1 MSSPSVDFLV
11 IGGGPAGC
19 AFAILAARAG
29 ASVVLV
35 ERDDYQQVRPGE
47 HLAGRVRPMLDALQV
62 PRGGA
67 SGMAALSPGILS
79 TWSGDESAMKCY
91 GATGQASGLCVIR
104 HRFDELLCRSA
115 GEAGATVVARG
126 KPVLVE
132 RLATRMW
139 EITIADAR
147 GRTER
152 IAARSLVDASGRSA
166 LLARGQGARRINH
179 GDLMAVVRWFDI
191 GDPPPRGGAM
201 LTVESSPHGWWSLSV
216 VADRTLVA
224 TLYTS
229 MSMVRSAGVTPE
241 DWYAQAFDTT
251 PGIARIVSACR
262 PTVHTTRVCRACP
275 SRSSRLFGD
284 GWIAIGDAAIAFDPL
299 AGQGVALAL
308 ETAFRAFEAARV
320 DPSWSLLGADYR
332 DALLSRFNAHLA
344 GRARVYEEAGAVL
357 PRSFF
362 RSAVL
367 TRAS

>member
-19 AFAILAARAG
+19 AFAMLAARAG
-29 ASVVLV
+29 ASVALV
-35 ERDDYQQVRPGE
+35 ERDDYRQVRPGE
-47 HLAGRVRPMLDALQV
+47 HLAGRVRPMLDAWQV
-62 PRGGA
+62 PRDGA
-67 SGMAALSPGILS
+67 SGFAALSPGILS
-79 TWSGDESAMKCY
+79 TWSSDESAMKCY

-115 GEAGATVVARG
+115 AEAGATVVPCG
-126 KPVLVE
+126 KPVRVE
-132 RLATRMW
+132 RLPSRMW
-139 EITIADAR
+139 EVTIADAG
-147 GRTER
+147 GRTQR
-152 IAARSLVDASGRSA
+152 IVAGSIVDASGRSA
-166 LLARGQGARRINH
+166 SLARGQGARRINH
-179 GDLMAVVRWFDI
+179 GDLMAIVRWFDI
-191 GDPPPRGGAM
+191 SDPPPRGGEM
-201 LTVESSPHGWWSLSV
+201 LTVESSPFGWWSLSV

-229 MSMVRSAGVTPE
+229 MSMAKAARAAPE
-241 DWYAQAFDTT
+241 VWFERALGATRR
-251 PGIARIVSACR
+251 IARIVSACR
-262 PTVHTTRVCRACP
+262 PTLRATRVCRACP
-275 SRSSRLFGD
+275 SRSSRLVGD

-308 ETAFRAFEAARV
+308 ETAFRAFEASMV

-332 DALLSRFNAHLA
+332 DALLSRFDVHLA

-367 TRAS
+367 AQAS